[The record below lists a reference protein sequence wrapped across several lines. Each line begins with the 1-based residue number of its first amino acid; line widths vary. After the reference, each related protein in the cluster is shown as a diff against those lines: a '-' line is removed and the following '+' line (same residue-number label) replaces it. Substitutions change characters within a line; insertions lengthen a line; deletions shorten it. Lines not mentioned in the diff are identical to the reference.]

1 MADYQERGDAIATGH
16 LAGRLRAA
24 RETAGLSTR
33 SVARRIQELGVKAS
47 HTTVSNC
54 ELGKTLPSMSL
65 LRAIAHIYERSPSWL
80 LGQGPLLEGLRYRC
94 LKSVRVSDKKR
105 FEGQA
110 LGWLQAYLHVER
122 ALCRERTKPSFH
134 VRGDESG
141 KEVAQR
147 IRGKFNL
154 GSFPIPSVIRISEN
168 FGIRVIH
175 VDSEAR
181 IDGFAARL
189 GDVSVAALNSRLSN
203 DRIRL
208 NAAHELAHHLYQ
220 DCVRRDEMSEDMIE
234 QRAFECASHL
244 LIPDE
249 QLEAAFELKSMVRLV
264 QYKERFGIS
273 LAAMIYR
280 ARESQLIPSR
290 LYERLWRDFS
300 RLGWRKVEPGYVS
313 PDRPV
318 RMEAFF
324 DAAVREKKL
333 TLAEIAQVA
342 GVDEYQVR
350 QRILHAMGGGIE
362 DTEQRS
368 SPSTLTLADNHE
380 SF

>member
-1 MADYQERGDAIATGH
+1 MVNDQNLGGAKSTAH

-47 HTTVSNC
+47 HTTVSKL
-54 ELGKTLPSMSL
+54 ELGKALPSMSL

-80 LGQGPLLEGLRYRC
+80 LGKGPLLEGLRFRC

-105 FEGQA
+105 FEGNA

-122 ALCRERTKPSFH
+122 VLSRERTKPSFH

-147 IRGKFNL
+147 IRREFNL
-154 GSFPIPSVIRISEN
+154 GSFPIPSVIRLSEN
-168 FGIRVIH
+168 FGIHVIH
-175 VDSEAR
+175 VDSDAR

-189 GDVSVAALNSRLSN
+189 GDVSVVALNSQLSN

-220 DCVRRDEMSEDMIE
+220 DCVCRNELREDMIE

-249 QLEAAFELKSMVRLV
+249 ELEAAFELRSMVRLV

-280 ARESQLIPSR
+280 ARQSNLIPSR

-300 RLGWRKVEPGYVS
+300 KLGWRKEEPGYVS

-350 QRILHAMGGGIE
+350 QRILHAMGGAPE
-362 DTEQRS
+362 ETEQRS
-368 SPSTLTLADNHE
+368 SFSILTLADRHE
-380 SF
+380 SL